1 MDRIYPG
8 TGAGWYGGEV
18 RHDENGNGMVSRR
31 ERARWVARYR
41 ASGMGL
47 KRFAA
52 EHGLPPGQLHYWV
65 YAPTAG
71 RGRGAHAPVFQE
83 VRLTGGM
90 ALPSGWAAEIVLLSG
105 ATVRLREG
113 AAAEWAVALIQA
125 LGGSCLR

>member
-1 MDRIYPG
+1 MSNDLCG
-8 TGAGWYGGEV
+8 QGV
-18 RHDENGNGMVSRR
+18 VSAV

-41 ASGMGL
+41 ASGLGL

-65 YAPTAG
+65 YAPVAVSNGTAV
-71 RGRGAHAPVFQE
+71 APVFQE
-83 VRLTGGM
+83 VRLTGR
-90 ALPSGWAAEIVLLSG
+90 ATCPSGWAAEILLSSG

-113 AAAEWAVALIQA
+113 AAPEWAGALIQA